1 MEAVGRHDTCAV
13 VGNSGVLLQSERG
26 AEIDAHRA
34 VIRINYAPTAGLEH
48 HVGSR
53 TTYDLVNKEN
63 AGKLTKGVHRWR
75 PGGSELLLFE
85 ANSVVARRDVYSRL
99 FAAAAQAKSALPSTI
114 QAKSAPPSSGDASAR
129 VAIRMLAP
137 TLVASAREVYE
148 AIRREVEGEIR
159 ARLAAGD
166 AADDQAKVMLEAKQ
180 ASSVAGAE
188 DAAPET
194 FQFHGKPMSGA
205 VAVFFALQMCDKV
218 DLYGFDAYTALS
230 EVERSPP
237 DVFRPCRRR
246 IESKPNGR
254 GTCVTLNVT
263 PA

>member
-34 VIRINYAPTAGLEH
+34 VIRINYAPTNGLEN

-63 AGKLTKGVHRWR
+63 AGKLTKGLHQWR

-85 ANSVVARRDVYSRL
+85 ANSVITRREVYSRL
-99 FAAAAQAKSALPSTI
+99 FAAAAQGKL
-114 QAKSAPPSSGDASAR
+114 APPPSGDESKR
-129 VAIRMLAP
+129 VAIQMLAP
-137 TLVASAREVYE
+137 TLVASARKVYE

-159 ARLAAGD
+159 VRLAAGD

-180 ASSVAGAE
+180 ASSVAGVE

-230 EVERSPP
+230 EVERSP
-237 DVFRPCRRR
+237 RR
-246 IESKPNGR
+246 IQTLPPTSRIKPNFCFYFFILSPR
-254 GTCVTLNVT
+254 F
-263 PA
+263 